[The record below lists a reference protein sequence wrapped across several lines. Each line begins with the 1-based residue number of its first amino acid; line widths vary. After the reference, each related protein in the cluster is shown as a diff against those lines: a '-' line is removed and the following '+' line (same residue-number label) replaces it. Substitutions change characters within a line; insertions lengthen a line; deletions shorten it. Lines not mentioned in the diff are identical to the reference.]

1 MRPVDK
7 GESPY
12 KEIKE
17 YQAALPYLEKKLVYI
32 VPTAKCRLT
41 MFRK

>member
-12 KEIKE
+12 EKIKK
-17 YQAALPYLEKKLVYI
+17 YQDALPYLEKKMVYI
-32 VPTAKCRLT
+32 VPTVKCPST
-41 MFRK
+41 MYQK